1 MKRLLEFFLFL
12 TLLSVVRSSK
22 NHEIACIDDSDC
34 VKLGHKYSC
43 FLYYCHNWVDQDPLR
58 PHCQADW
65 QCGEEHKCF
74 RHWNLREVDN
84 GICLSNYQV
93 KTCDVHSDCHEGDHC
108 CGMYCCSQ
116 HYYKQWEEF
125 ACFSDM
131 QCRSWKTGNYCCN
144 NNLCCDDRKVEIQAF
159 GIDTDLQTNEIPGVS
174 YESVATEVPLTTT
187 MHDLTKD
194 SDTFGED
201 GAESQVNSVIV
212 EPTATAAHDTIEI
225 TTPDSPEDTTLVDKT
240 VIIKDTITVNVSS
253 YDLYQT
259 DDEED
264 TTIDTSITERV
275 VGHTGINKDE
285 SETSILEVEESTN
298 TDDIEMDV
306 NTKKEFLEINP
317 VDIQENITTKP
328 IHPDQAIIEYAESED
343 NSGIHYID
351 DEHSSE
357 ENSSEESDLNNEL
370 DINDVH
376 FDDDLSAERHDVEN
390 EITMKNDKTNK
401 LDITNKNINN
411 EVLLSEDGMFSNSD
425 NIEED
430 FTTYE
435 NDVEITTLYG
445 DGVNDIATNNDNI
458 ELNETSL
465 STHEEISSTNKIT
478 DEISVTTNDD
488 ETTTKNIPTDSTLH
502 VSALMDSSEE
512 DVEEDEDIITTPSTT
527 TTTTTTTT
535 NKPTTRRQIKQQR
548 PKNKYVMP
556 HRFPS
561 SGSSLQSWCTSA
573 IKSIVLMFIQLKM
586 ISNSFSS
593 C

>member
-12 TLLSVVRSSK
+12 TLLSVVSCSK

-187 MHDLTKD
+187 MHDLRKD

-259 DDEED
+259 NDEGD

-275 VGHTGINKDE
+275 VGHTGINK
-285 SETSILEVEESTN
+285 
-298 TDDIEMDV
+298 
-306 NTKKEFLEINP
+306 
-317 VDIQENITTKP
+317 
-328 IHPDQAIIEYAESED
+328 
-343 NSGIHYID
+343 
-351 DEHSSE
+351 
-357 ENSSEESDLNNEL
+357 
-370 DINDVH
+370 
-376 FDDDLSAERHDVEN
+376 
-390 EITMKNDKTNK
+390 
-401 LDITNKNINN
+401 
-411 EVLLSEDGMFSNSD
+411 
-425 NIEED
+425 
-430 FTTYE
+430 
-435 NDVEITTLYG
+435 
-445 DGVNDIATNNDNI
+445 
-458 ELNETSL
+458 LNETSL
-465 STHEEISSTNKIT
+465 STLGEISSTDKIT

-512 DVEEDEDIITTPSTT
+512 DVEEDDDIITTPSTT

-573 IKSIVLMFIQLKM
+573 IKSIVLMYIQLKM

>member
-1 MKRLLEFFLFL
+1 MKGSLYLEYFLVL
-12 TLLSVVRSSK
+12 TLFSIGSCSR

-43 FLYYCHNWVDQDPLR
+43 FLYYCHNWVDPDPLR

-65 QCGEEHKCF
+65 QCEDEHKCF

-116 HYYKQWEEF
+116 QYYRQWEDF

-174 YESVATEVPLTTT
+174 YESVSTEVPLTTT
-187 MHDLTKD
+187 MHVLTNE
-194 SDTFGED
+194 SEVD
-201 GAESQVNSVIV
+201 GAESRVNTVIV
-212 EPTATAAHDTIEI
+212 ESDAMEV
-225 TTPDSPEDTTLVDKT
+225 TTPDSAQDTTLADKT
-240 VIIKDTITVNVSS
+240 VVIKDTITVNVSS
-253 YDLYQT
+253 YDLYHT
-259 DDEED
+259 DDEEITAKD
-264 TTIDTSITERV
+264 TTLDTSTTEGVV
-275 VGHTGINKDE
+275 VGHSGINQDE

-298 TDDIEMDV
+298 TDEIEMEV
-306 NTKKEFLEINP
+306 NTKKEFLENNP
-317 VDIQENITTKP
+317 VGDNADLTTNN
-328 IHPDQAIIEYAESED
+328 IHPDEVTIEYTEAED
-343 NSGIHYID
+343 NSGVHYID
-351 DEHSSE
+351 DEHSLE
-357 ENSSEESDLNNEL
+357 EDNLEESDL
-370 DINDVH
+370 DG
-376 FDDDLSAERHDVEN
+376 LSTEKHAVEEQLTAHSSKEKEN
-390 EITMKNDKTNK
+390 
-401 LDITNKNINN
+401 TNKNNNN
-411 EVLLSEDGMFSNSD
+411 EILLSEDGIFSNSD
-425 NIEED
+425 NIDED
-430 FTTYE
+430 LTNYE

-445 DGVNDIATNNDNI
+445 DGLNDIATNNQNNE
-458 ELNETSL
+458 ELDETPL
-465 STHEEISSTNKIT
+465 KIVDEASSTNKISDDT
-478 DEISVTTNDD
+478 SVTTNED
-488 ETTTKNIPTDSTLH
+488 ETTTKKIPKDSTLH
-502 VSALMDSSEE
+502 VSTLMDSSEE
-512 DVEEDEDIITTPSTT
+512 HVEEGEDDDDTVTTVS

-561 SGSSLQSWCTSA
+561 SGSTLQSWCTSA
-573 IKSIVLMFIQLKM
+573 IKSIVLMLIQLKM